1 MSEGRVFII
10 DIAGIPGSGKSTISK
25 RLKRSSFVQKHLYFL
40 YGQKETEMPL
50 VKFVKEPVNVYR
62 ERGYLQK
69 YYGDS
74 DQYALAFQ
82 LLVFDIFVDTLEAR
96 IASAKKKLLTPKQ
109 DIVLI
114 IERGTMFDQLI
125 FWKLQVDLGKKSA
138 DAMCDDAYMGIWK
151 KWNRFVPSPLIIFFF
166 QTTDIQTTMQR
177 VKQRARVEELGQS
190 FSDGE
195 VLKSSAEGEI
205 TNVNGLTLDY
215 QKALL
220 AKHQEWF
227 TEPKAFPPFAK
238 EGGISCVH
246 VNVDQAFH
254 MDNDALE
261 KLAKEMAER
270 IFLQINAF

>member
-1 MSEGRVFII
+1 MQEGRVFIV
-10 DIAGIPGSGKSTISK
+10 DIAGIPGSGKSTICK
-25 RLKRSSFVQKHLYFL
+25 RLKRKAFIQKHLYFL
-40 YGQKETEMPL
+40 HGQKQTSMPL

-69 YYGDS
+69 YYGNP
-74 DQYALAFQ
+74 DQYALPFQ

-96 IASAKKKLLTPKQ
+96 ITSAKKKLLTPQQ

-125 FWKLQVDLGKKSA
+125 FWKLQVDLGKASA
-138 DAMCDDAYMGIWK
+138 DPMCDDAYMGIWK
-151 KWNRFVPSPLIIFFF
+151 KWTRFVPSPLIIFFF
-166 QTTDIQTTMQR
+166 QTKDIQTTMQR

-195 VLKSSAEGEI
+195 LLKSSVEGEI
-205 TNVNGLTLDY
+205 TNVNGLTLEY

-220 AKHQEWF
+220 AKHREWF
-227 TEPKAFPPFAK
+227 TEPVASPPFAK
-238 EGGISCVH
+238 EGGIPCVH
-246 VNVDQAFH
+246 VNVDEAFH
-254 MDNDALE
+254 TDDVVLE

-270 IFLQINAF
+270 IFVLIK